1 MSLKLFQ
8 FAISHYC
15 EKARWA
21 LDYKGLSYET
31 VNLLPGTHIKTIR
44 QLADKSSVPVLDH
57 DGHIIQGSASIISY
71 LDETFPD
78 RPLTPADP
86 DQREQALAWEK
97 RLDDQAGI
105 AVRCYCYHYLLKK
118 PDLVVPLLA
127 AQKPMVYRWGM
138 RLGFSRLEE
147 GMRQWMKINDRTAA
161 RAQVTMEKLL
171 GELAE
176 AYRQSSF
183 LVGDRF
189 SRADLAAA
197 ALFSPMFQPPQYPVP
212 WPDPKKLPADMQWWL
227 DKHRDQ
233 LQPLEAMYRDYR

>member
-1 MSLKLFQ
+1 MSVKLFQ

-21 LDYKGLSYET
+21 LDYKGISYDAI
-31 VNLLPGTHIKTIR
+31 NLLPGTHIKTIR

-57 DGHIIQGSASIISY
+57 DGQVTQGSAQIISY

-86 DQREQALAWEK
+86 GLKEQALAWEK

-147 GMRQWMKINDRTAA
+147 GMREWMKINDRTAA
-161 RAQVTMEKLL
+161 RAQVTMEALL
-171 GELAE
+171 TELSE
-176 AYRQSSF
+176 AYGNSRY
-183 LVGDRF
+183 LVGDSF

-197 ALFSPMFQPPQYPVP
+197 ALFSPLFQPAQYPVP

-227 DKHRDQ
+227 DKHQAQ
-233 LQPLEAMYRDYR
+233 LKPLEAMYQAQR